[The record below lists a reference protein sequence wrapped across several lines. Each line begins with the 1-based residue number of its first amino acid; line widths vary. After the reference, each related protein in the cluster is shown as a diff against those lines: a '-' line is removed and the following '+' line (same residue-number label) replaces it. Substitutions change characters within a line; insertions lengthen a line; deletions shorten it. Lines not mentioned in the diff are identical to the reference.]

1 MPLQAEL
8 LRLGCPSGQTTPP
21 TRPPRTTRPVDTPR
35 CRARSQARD
44 LRPGPTTDP
53 PATRASRAAPAYAA
67 RCPRMSLRHADV
79 APCTR
84 TSLGACVCRPAP
96 AYAAR
101 RRARRPASGHIARR
115 PRTSDAAHV
124 VRSLACRP
132 GPAHGAGRPAWSSGA
147 VHGVRR
153 LRISL
158 DARARCPAPGMSPD
172 ARACRPGPAHIAR
185 CLWTILLPPPRA
197 GAPQGCVS
205 SGRAGHLWMPR
216 PPPTP
221 PPDPRRATHR
231 APEPAQVVPG
241 PGQGRGG
248 VSRPACAVTR
258 AAAPPPP
265 CPGWSPRRRES
276 AGTRRCA
283 GGATHGRPRA

>member
-1 MPLQAEL
+1 M
-8 LRLGCPSGQTTPP
+8 
-21 TRPPRTTRPVDTPR
+21 
-35 CRARSQARD
+35 RA
-44 LRPGPTTDP
+44 LRPGISVPDP
-53 PATRASRAAPAYAA
+53 PRILPPPEHPA
-67 RCPRMSLRHADV
+67 RHPRMPPDAR
-79 APCTR
+79 
-84 TSLGACVCRPAP
+84 VCRSGL
-96 AYAAR
+96 R
-101 RRARRPASGHIARR
+101 MSRRARLCRLGPAHVVRR
-115 PRTSDAAHV
+115 PRMPPGAAHV
-124 VRSLACRP
+124 VRRLGTSLGVRARRPTPRTSSGASHVARGRRMALGARHGRPAPCMASGVYAYRSAPAHVVRHPACRP
-132 GPAHGAGRPAWSSGA
+132 TRARVALG
-147 VHGVRR
+147 

-158 DARARCPAPGMSPD
+158 G
-172 ARACRPGPAHIAR
+172 ACGRSF
-185 CLWTILLPPPRA
+185 CPPRA

-205 SGRAGHLWMPR
+205 SERAGHLWTPR